1 MAEKKQKKTKPA
13 PVVQTRWIV
22 SGIKGAPPGTV
33 IAGRKINDRQI
44 IYLPVEQKYIDGL
57 EKAGYEVNKRSS

>member
-44 IYLPVEQKYIDGL
+44 ITLPDDQKYLDGL
-57 EKAGYEVNKRSS
+57 DKAGYRYEMRSS